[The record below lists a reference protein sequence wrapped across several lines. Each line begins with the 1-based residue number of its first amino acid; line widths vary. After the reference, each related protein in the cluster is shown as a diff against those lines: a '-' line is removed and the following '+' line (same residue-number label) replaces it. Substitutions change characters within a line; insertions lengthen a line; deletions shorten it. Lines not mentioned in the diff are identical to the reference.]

1 MSKICVVGT
10 GYVGLPAAACF
21 ADLGNHVTCIDVVAA
36 KVEQLRR
43 GEMPIYEPG
52 LEEIVH
58 RNQKAGRL
66 YFTTDY
72 TEGIPDAD
80 FVFIAVGTPEA
91 PDGHTDM
98 SYVES
103 AATAIAQHLHG
114 HTVIV
119 NKSTVPI
126 GTGDWVHEIIAQH
139 VNDSQTYAVV
149 SNPEF
154 MREGQAIADFLN
166 PDRVVIG
173 SADRTAAEAVAKL
186 YEPLKAPI
194 LITDLRTAEMIK
206 YASNAILANY
216 ISFINQIALMCE
228 HLGADVK
235 QVAQGMGYDKRI
247 APQFLNAG
255 IGYGGSCFPKDVKS
269 LAMVAAD
276 HNVDATLFHSIITIN
291 NAMRGYFV
299 DKVKKLLGGDLK
311 GKQIALWGLSFK
323 PNTDDMREAPSI
335 DIITGLL
342 AGGATVRAYDPMA
355 MDVARRQF
363 PALQLCTDAYEAA
376 AGADA
381 VLLLTEWNEF
391 KQLDMERVKQGMHRP
406 LLVDG
411 RNLYEPAEIRE
422 AGFEYAGMGR
432 N

>member
-21 ADLGNHVTCIDVVAA
+21 ADLGNDVVCIDVIAA

-58 RNQKAGRL
+58 RNVKAGRL
-66 YFTTDY
+66 YFTTKY
-72 TEGIPDAD
+72 EEGIPDAD

-103 AATAIAQHLHG
+103 AARSIGQHLHG
-114 HTVIV
+114 HTIIV

-126 GTGDWVHEIIAQH
+126 GTGDWVHGLIAEH
-139 VNDSQTYAVV
+139 TTDGQTYAVV

-154 MREGQAIADFLN
+154 MREGQAIFDFLN

-173 SADRTAAEAVAKL
+173 SADRTASQEVGRL
-186 YEPLKAPI
+186 YEPLNSSI

-228 HLGADVK
+228 ELGADVK
-235 QVAQGMGYDKRI
+235 QVAQGMSYDKRV
-247 APQFLNAG
+247 AGQFLNAG

-269 LAMVAAD
+269 LAMVATD
-276 HNVDATLFHSIITIN
+276 HQIDATLFRSIIEVN
-291 NAMRGYFV
+291 NTMRQFFV
-299 DKVKKLLGGDLK
+299 SKVTKLLGGSLK
-311 GKQIALWGLSFK
+311 GKEVAVWGLSFK

-335 DIITGLL
+335 DIVQGLQA
-342 AGGATVRAYDPMA
+342 AGANVRAYDPMA
-355 MDVARRQF
+355 MEVATRI
-363 PALQLCTDAYEAA
+363 LSDLKLCSDAYEAA

-391 KQLDMERVKQGMHRP
+391 KQLDMERVKSEMRGS
-406 LLVDG
+406 LLLDG
-411 RNLYEPAEIRE
+411 RNLYDPDEIRE
-422 AGFEYAGMGR
+422 AGFTYAGVGR

>member
-21 ADLGNHVTCIDVVAA
+21 ADLGNDVVCVDVVAA

-52 LEEIVH
+52 LEEMVH
-58 RNQKAGRL
+58 RNVKAGRL

-72 TEGIPDAD
+72 TKGVPDAD

-98 SYVES
+98 TYVES
-103 AATAIAQHLHG
+103 AAKSIGQHLNG
-114 HTVIV
+114 HTIIV

-126 GTGDWVHEIIAQH
+126 GTGDWVHGLIAEH
-139 VNDSQTYAVV
+139 TTDGQTYAVV

-154 MREGQAIADFLN
+154 MREGQAMFDFLN

-173 SADRTAAEAVAKL
+173 SADRNAAEEVGRL
-186 YEPLKAPI
+186 YEPLNSPI
-194 LITDLRTAEMIK
+194 VITDLRTAEMIK

-228 HLGADVK
+228 ALGADVK
-235 QVAQGMGYDKRI
+235 QVSQGMAYDKRI
-247 APQFLNAG
+247 AGQFLNAG

-269 LAMVAAD
+269 LAMVASD
-276 HNVDATLFHSIITIN
+276 HNVDPTLFRSIIEVN
-291 NAMRGYFV
+291 NAMRQFFV
-299 DKVKKLLGGDLK
+299 NKVAKLLGGSVK
-311 GKQIALWGLSFK
+311 GKEIAVWGLSFK
-323 PNTDDMREAPSI
+323 PNTDDMREAPSL
-335 DIITGLL
+335 DIVAGLQD
-342 AGGATVRAYDPMA
+342 AGATVRAYDPMA
-355 MDVARRQF
+355 MDVARRLL
-363 PALQLCTDAYEAA
+363 PGLTLCTDAYEAA
-376 AGADA
+376 ANADA

-391 KQLDMERVKQGMHRP
+391 KQLDMERIKSEMRGS

-411 RNLYEPAEIRE
+411 RNLYDPAEMRE
-422 AGFEYAGMGR
+422 AGFTYAGVGR